1 MVNTLIGRTNRPN
14 PERGQDVPSLEEMAC
29 IKKQAFDMF
38 NGDKDTDVVMPDG
51 QVVPSIAKAV
61 DLIISNS

>member
-14 PERGQDVPSLEEMAC
+14 LERGQDALDAEMAG

-38 NGDKDTDVVMPDG
+38 RGDKDTDVVMPDG
-51 QVVPSIAKAV
+51 QVVPSIAKTV
-61 DLIISNS
+61 DLIISSS

>member
-1 MVNTLIGRTNRPN
+1 MVNTLISRTNRPN
-14 PERGQDVPSLEEMAC
+14 PERGQDIPSVEMVD
-29 IKKQAFDMF
+29 IKNQAFNMF
-38 NGDKDTDVVMPDG
+38 RGDKDTDVVMPDG